1 VTIVAASGP
10 VRHADGSATNVAR
23 MFHPSGKV
31 GEYAKLMMTPW
42 ERDPVEGVL
51 PGRPRAC
58 RCSIIGIAKVGLVIC
73 YDIEFPLLSRALAEA
88 GCGDHPRALQHRD
101 RARLLAGAH
110 RLHGARAGEPGLHG
124 SLADGR
130 ARRPGARRWR

>member
-42 ERDPVEGVL
+42 ERDPGRYL
-51 PGRPRAC
+51 PDRLRAC
-58 RCSIIGIAKVGLVIC
+58 RCSISGL
-73 YDIEFPLLSRALAEA
+73 
-88 GCGDHPRALQHRD
+88 
-101 RARLLAGAH
+101 
-110 RLHGARAGEPGLHG
+110 
-124 SLADGR
+124 
-130 ARRPGARRWR
+130 RRWGW